1 MDLYEA
7 LKNGISAEELIKT
20 FNNDM
25 EEAKK
30 RLEQEKKKEKTEARK
45 KNRTKF
51 ASAILDYLT
60 GCLDEFCCPLP
71 TIAELEELLE
81 GFEEEMQGS
90 IGLIDELSKVF
101 DNNNNNNNNNK
112 EPVGV
117 EIKTYSTDPKNTYKR
132 KDHCFIDT
140 KILDEFIKGL

>member
-30 RLEQEKKKEKTEARK
+30 RLEQEKKKEKTEARD
-45 KNRTKF
+45 KNRTKL
-51 ASAILDYLT
+51 ASAISDYLA
-60 GCLDEFCCPLP
+60 GYLDESCYALP
-71 TIAELEELLE
+71 TITELEELLK

-90 IGLIDELSKVF
+90 IGLIDELSRSLEK
-101 DNNNNNNNNNK
+101 NNKK

-117 EIKTYSTDPKNTYKR
+117 EIKTYSTDPKNAYKF
-132 KDHCFIDT
+132 KNNCYIDT

>member
-7 LKNGISAEELIKT
+7 LKNGVSAEELIKT

-30 RLEQEKKKEKTEARK
+30 RLEQEKKKEKAEARN

-51 ASAILDYLT
+51 ASAISDYLA
-60 GCLDEFCCPLP
+60 GCLDESCYALP
-71 TIAELEELLE
+71 TIAELEELLK

-90 IGLIDELSKVF
+90 MGLIDELSKALEK
-101 DNNNNNNNNNK
+101 NNKK

-117 EIKTYSTDPKNTYKR
+117 EIKTYSTDPKNAYKF
-132 KDHCFIDT
+132 KNNCYIDT

>member
-25 EEAKK
+25 KEAKN
-30 RLEQEKKKEKTEARK
+30 RLEQEKKKEKTEARN

-51 ASAILDYLT
+51 ASAILDYLA
-60 GCLDEFCCPLP
+60 GCLDESCYALP
-71 TIAELEELLE
+71 TIAELEELLKE
-81 GFEEEMQGS
+81 FEEEMQGS
-90 IGLIDELSKVF
+90 IGLIDELSKALES
-101 DNNNNNNNNNK
+101 NNKK

-132 KDHCFIDT
+132 KTNCDIDT
-140 KILDEFIKGL
+140 QILNAFIKGL

>member
-51 ASAILDYLT
+51 ASAISDYLA
-60 GCLDEFCCPLP
+60 GCLDESCYALP
-71 TIAELEELLE
+71 TIAELEELLK

-90 IGLIDELSKVF
+90 IGLIDELSKALE
-101 DNNNNNNNNNK
+101 NNNKK

-132 KDHCFIDT
+132 KTNYNIDT
-140 KILDEFIKGL
+140 QILNAFIKGL

>member
-7 LKNGISAEELIKT
+7 LKNGISTEELIKT

-51 ASAILDYLT
+51 ASAISDYLA
-60 GCLDEFCCPLP
+60 GCLDESCYALP
-71 TIAELEELLE
+71 TITELEELLK

-90 IGLIDELSKVF
+90 MGLIDELSKALES
-101 DNNNNNNNNNK
+101 NNKK

-132 KDHCFIDT
+132 KTNYDIDT
-140 KILDEFIKGL
+140 QILNAFIKGL

>member
-7 LKNGISAEELIKT
+7 LKNGVSAEELIKT

-30 RLEQEKKKEKTEARK
+30 RLEQEKKKEKAEARN

-51 ASAILDYLT
+51 ASAISDYLA
-60 GCLDEFCCPLP
+60 GCLDESCYDALP
-71 TIAELEELLE
+71 TIAELEELLK

-101 DNNNNNNNNNK
+101 DNNNNNNKK

-117 EIKTYSTDPKNTYKR
+117 EIKTYSTDPKNAYKR

>member
-51 ASAILDYLT
+51 ASAISDYLA
-60 GCLDEFCCPLP
+60 GCLDESCYALP
-71 TIAELEELLE
+71 TIAELEELLK

-90 IGLIDELSKVF
+90 IGLIDELSKALE
-101 DNNNNNNNNNK
+101 NNNKK

-132 KDHCFIDT
+132 KTNYDIDT
-140 KILDEFIKGL
+140 QILNAFIKGL

>member
-7 LKNGISAEELIKT
+7 LKNGVSAEELINA
-20 FNNDM
+20 FNTDM
-25 EEAKK
+25 EEAKR

-60 GCLDEFCCPLP
+60 GYLDESCYPLP
-71 TIAELEELLE
+71 TIAELEELLK
-81 GFEEEMQGS
+81 GFEEETQGTLN
-90 IGLIDELSKVF
+90 LINELSKAIDK
-101 DNNNNNNNNNK
+101 DNKK
-112 EPVGV
+112 EPAGV
-117 EIKTYSTDPKNTYKR
+117 EIKTYSTDPKNAYKF
-132 KDHCFIDT
+132 KNNCYIDT

>member
-51 ASAILDYLT
+51 ASAISDYLA
-60 GCLDEFCCPLP
+60 GCLDESCYALP
-71 TIAELEELLE
+71 TIAELEELLR

-90 IGLIDELSKVF
+90 MGLIDELSKALE
-101 DNNNNNNNNNK
+101 NNNKK

-132 KDHCFIDT
+132 KTNYDIDT
-140 KILDEFIKGL
+140 QILNAFIKGL

>member
-7 LKNGISAEELIKT
+7 LKNGISAEELINT

-30 RLEQEKKKEKTEARK
+30 RLEQEKKKEKAEARN

-51 ASAILDYLT
+51 ASAISDYLA
-60 GCLDEFCCPLP
+60 GCLDESCYALP
-71 TIAELEELLE
+71 TITELEELLK

-90 IGLIDELSKVF
+90 MGLIDELSKALEN
-101 DNNNNNNNNNK
+101 DNNKK
-112 EPVGV
+112 EPTGV
-117 EIKTYSTDPKNTYKR
+117 ENKTCSTDPKNVYRR
-132 KDHCFIDT
+132 KTNYDIDT
-140 KILDEFIKGL
+140 QIINAFIKGL

>member
-60 GCLDEFCCPLP
+60 GCLDESCYPLP
-71 TIAELEELLE
+71 TITELEELLK
-81 GFEEEMQGS
+81 GFEEEIQGS
-90 IGLIDELSKVF
+90 INLIDELSKAIDK
-101 DNNNNNNNNNK
+101 DNKK

-117 EIKTYSTDPKNTYKR
+117 EIKTYSTDPKNAYKF
-132 KDHCFIDT
+132 KNNCYIDT

>member
-1 MDLYEA
+1 MNLYEA

-30 RLEQEKKKEKTEARK
+30 RLEQEKKKEKTEARD

-51 ASAILDYLT
+51 ASAISDYLA
-60 GCLDEFCCPLP
+60 GCLDESCYALP
-71 TIAELEELLE
+71 TITELEELLK

-90 IGLIDELSKVF
+90 ISLIDELSRSLEK
-101 DNNNNNNNNNK
+101 NNKK

-117 EIKTYSTDPKNTYKR
+117 EIKTYSTDPKNAYKF
-132 KDHCFIDT
+132 KNNCYIDT

>member
-30 RLEQEKKKEKTEARK
+30 RLEQEKKKEKTEARN

-51 ASAILDYLT
+51 ASAISDYLA
-60 GCLDEFCCPLP
+60 GCLDESCYALP
-71 TIAELEELLE
+71 TIAELEELLKE
-81 GFEEEMQGS
+81 FEEEMQGS
-90 IGLIDELSKVF
+90 IGLIDELSRSLEK
-101 DNNNNNNNNNK
+101 NNKK

-117 EIKTYSTDPKNTYKR
+117 EIKTYSTDPKNAYKR
-132 KDHCFIDT
+132 KTNCDIDT
-140 KILDEFIKGL
+140 QILNAFLKGL

>member
-51 ASAILDYLT
+51 ASAISDYLA
-60 GCLDEFCCPLP
+60 GCLDESCYALP
-71 TIAELEELLE
+71 TIAELEELLK

-90 IGLIDELSKVF
+90 MGLIDELSKTLE
-101 DNNNNNNNNNK
+101 NNNKK

-132 KDHCFIDT
+132 KTNYDIDT
-140 KILDEFIKGL
+140 QILNAFIKGL

>member
-51 ASAILDYLT
+51 ASAISDYLA
-60 GCLDEFCCPLP
+60 GCLDESCYALP
-71 TIAELEELLE
+71 TIAELEELLK

-90 IGLIDELSKVF
+90 IGLIDELSKALE
-101 DNNNNNNNNNK
+101 NNNKK

-117 EIKTYSTDPKNTYKR
+117 EIKTYSTDPKNIYKR
-132 KDHCFIDT
+132 KTNYDIDT
-140 KILDEFIKGL
+140 QILNAFIKGL

>member
-30 RLEQEKKKEKTEARK
+30 RLEQEKKKEKTEARNK
-45 KNRTKF
+45 SRTKF
-51 ASAILDYLT
+51 ASAILDYLA
-60 GCLDEFCCPLP
+60 GCLDESCYALP
-71 TIAELEELLE
+71 TIAELEELLKE
-81 GFEEEMQGS
+81 FEEEMQGS
-90 IGLIDELSKVF
+90 IGLIDELSKALES
-101 DNNNNNNNNNK
+101 NNKK

-117 EIKTYSTDPKNTYKR
+117 EIKAYSTDPKNIYKR
-132 KDHCFIDT
+132 KTNYDIDT
-140 KILDEFIKGL
+140 QILNAFIKGL

>member
-51 ASAILDYLT
+51 ASAISDYLA
-60 GCLDEFCCPLP
+60 GCLDESCYALP
-71 TIAELEELLE
+71 TIAELEELLR

-90 IGLIDELSKVF
+90 MGLIDELSKALES
-101 DNNNNNNNNNK
+101 NNKK

-132 KDHCFIDT
+132 KTNYDIDT
-140 KILDEFIKGL
+140 QILNAFIKGL